1 MDAQEF
7 LSPPEIPIA
16 GASKDH
22 TASLFENSNLFS
34 TQATP
39 KSPLAGNIEEVI
51 IIIIEIN
58 ILSVRVKKGWM
69 MIYAD
74 SPGLVAQR
82 PADAMCNVMTPGV
95 GLGQIPI

>member
-51 IIIIEIN
+51 IFIIKMI
-58 ILSVRVKKGWM
+58 ILSVRVKRLDDD
-69 MIYAD
+69 ICRFTRVSRSASSRCD
-74 SPGLVAQR
+74 V
-82 PADAMCNVMTPGV
+82 
-95 GLGQIPI
+95 

>member
-39 KSPLAGNIEEVI
+39 KSPLAGNIEEDI
-51 IIIIEIN
+51 IFIIKMI
-58 ILSVRVKKGWM
+58 ILSVRVKRLDDV
-69 MIYAD
+69 YAD

-95 GLGQIPI
+95 VLRQIPI